1 MSGNPSVRE
10 VALSTPTIPET
21 PGEKRE
27 RLRGEVRARGF
38 DPCQIESITGNC
50 DVQIAQQISD
60 LETWFVR
67 S

>member
-1 MSGNPSVRE
+1 MQ
-10 VALSTPTIPET
+10 
-21 PGEKRE
+21 GEKRE
-27 RLRGEVRARGF
+27 RFRGEVRARGF
-38 DPCQIESITGNC
+38 VPCQIESITGNC